1 MFPRL
6 LSYEGLRTIDA
17 QLGPP
22 VRDIFLIMDIILL
35 CMISNVHI
43 STIQVMS
50 MIFFPI
56 GLYFAPLL
64 HHCTLVLSNDG
75 TPISFTLG

>member
-6 LSYEGLRTIDA
+6 LLYEVLRTIDA

-22 VRDIFLIMDIILL
+22 MRDIFLIMDIILL

-56 GLYFAPLL
+56 GLYFAR
-64 HHCTLVLSNDG
+64 
-75 TPISFTLG
+75 